1 MELMNLHKMNKN
13 SIIELKHIRLE
24 LENNRYQH
32 LRHFIDQYY
41 CYMNGYANR
50 NGKADW
56 EKIVWGVNETIS
68 VNAYATRNRKEV
80 VKEHVIPLKRI
91 ITELKQLSLI
101 KNQELETIKSCID
114 GLLLFA
120 TITKEEDRRLRELKL
135 TSSMPKEYDDPKH
148 DLYLNPY
155 SRYVI
160 ARIEL
165 AQLSK
170 QSSTPPRLI

>member
-1 MELMNLHKMNKN
+1 M
-13 SIIELKHIRLE
+13 
-24 LENNRYQH
+24 
-32 LRHFIDQYY
+32 D
-41 CYMNGYANR
+41 
-50 NGKADW
+50 
-56 EKIVWGVNETIS
+56 
-68 VNAYATRNRKEV
+68 
-80 VKEHVIPLKRI
+80 
-91 ITELKQLSLI
+91 QLSLI